1 MTADISLKDWQQ
13 LSQGLDLIKLTC
25 LACFLTF
32 TNALKSLNHFAC
44 GNVMFNQTRSSKM
57 NVAPLIKQSFC
68 LYGGSR
74 AIILVG
80 LEWMEWDLT
89 VITRHRTSKST
100 LGADNEDVLKS
111 ITMQVCLLYNTVHNH
126 SKI

>member
-1 MTADISLKDWQQ
+1 
-13 LSQGLDLIKLTC
+13 
-25 LACFLTF
+25 
-32 TNALKSLNHFAC
+32 
-44 GNVMFNQTRSSKM
+44 M

-68 LYGGSR
+68 LHGGSR